1 MFAVVKTGGK
11 QYRLSIGEKIKIE
24 QIAAEPGQVVALPE
38 VLAIG
43 SGEAI
48 TLGTPVVT
56 GATVHATVLRHGRD
70 DKVRIFKMRRRKH
83 YQKHQGHRQWFTEI
97 FISEITL
104 GAQSA
109 KEAPSADLL
118 AQRAAVSGVGLAF
131 TPKKN
136 KDGSTVT
143 PPTAKPVA
151 KLALADTATKKTTK
165 KSGADDLTVIEGI
178 GPKIASLC
186 NDAGI
191 VTFAQLADAPVT
203 QLSEILH
210 AAGPRFSMHKPDTW
224 GQQAA
229 LARDGKFD
237 ELKALQDALDGGK
250 TA

>member
-11 QYRLSIGEKIKIE
+11 QYRLAIGEKIKIE

-48 TLGTPVVT
+48 TLGTPVVS

-109 KEAPSADLL
+109 KEAPSAELL
-118 AQRAAVSGVGLAF
+118 AQRASISGVGLAF
-131 TPKKN
+131 TPKK
-136 KDGSTVT
+136 GAVAPAAAFAATAAAVAA
-143 PPTAKPVA
+143 PAAKPVA
-151 KLALADTATKKTTK
+151 KKASK
-165 KSGADDLTVIEGI
+165 KSAGDDLTIIEGI
-178 GPKIASLC
+178 GPKIAGLC
-186 NDAGI
+186 IDAGI
-191 VTFAQLADAPVT
+191 TTFAQLADTPT
-203 QLSEILH
+203 EKLSEILH
-210 AAGPRFSMHKPDTW
+210 AAGPRYTMHKPDTW
-224 GQQAA
+224 PQQAA
-229 LARDGKFD
+229 LARDGKMD
-237 ELKALQDALDGGK
+237 ELKTLQDELNGGK
-250 TA
+250 AA

>member
-11 QYRLSIGEKIKIE
+11 QYRLSIGEKLKIE

-48 TLGTPVVT
+48 TLGTPVVA
-56 GATVHATVLRHGRD
+56 GAAVHATVLRHGRD

-109 KEAPSADLL
+109 KEAPSAELL
-118 AQRAAVSGVGLAF
+118 AQRAAISGVGLAF
-131 TPKKN
+131 TPKKGAAAN
-136 KDGSTVT
+136 
-143 PPTAKPVA
+143 TAAPVA
-151 KLALADTATKKTTK
+151 KLAAMPAAAPAKKSSK
-165 KSGADDLTVIEGI
+165 KSGGDDLTIIEGI
-178 GPKIASLC
+178 GPKIAGLC

-191 VTFAQLADAPVT
+191 MTFAQLADTPSSKLA
-203 QLSEILH
+203 EILA
-210 AAGPRFSMHKPDTW
+210 AAGPRYTMHKPDTW
-224 GQQAA
+224 PQQAA
-229 LARDGKFD
+229 LARDGKMD
-237 ELKALQDALDGGK
+237 ELKAMQDALDGGK
-250 TA
+250 AA

>member
-11 QYRLSIGEKIKIE
+11 QYRLAIGEKIKIE

-48 TLGTPVVT
+48 TLGTPVVA
-56 GATVHATVLRHGRD
+56 GAAVHATVLRHGRD

-109 KEAPSADLL
+109 KQAPSAELL
-118 AQRAAVSGVGLAF
+118 AQRASVSGVGLAF
-131 TPKKN
+131 TPKK
-136 KDGSTVT
+136 GAVASIAALAAAV
-143 PPTAKPVA
+143 AAPVA
-151 KLALADTATKKTTK
+151 KKAGK
-165 KSGADDLTVIEGI
+165 KSAGDDLTIVEGI
-178 GPKIASLC
+178 GPKIAGLC

-191 VTFAQLADAPVT
+191 TTFAQLADTPTAK
-203 QLSEILH
+203 LAEILH
-210 AAGPRFSMHKPDTW
+210 AAGPRYAMHKPDTW
-224 GQQAA
+224 PQQAA
-229 LARDGKFD
+229 LARDGKMD
-237 ELKALQDALDGGK
+237 ELKTLQDELNAGK
-250 TA
+250 VA